1 MNKRLAGFLAAEN
14 VTQSQFADTL
24 KVAKASVSNII
35 SGRNKPG
42 FDFLE
47 SLSLHYPELN
57 LDWLING
64 RGRMYK
70 DQEMPVEAPE
80 SLFEMAETPVV
91 EPKKEDSPKVTTL
104 SEPQNSIVNQTER
117 CLTRVLLFYS
127 DGTFE
132 SYEA

>member
-1 MNKRLAGFLAAEN
+1 MNKLLAVFLAAEN
-14 VTQSQFADTL
+14 ITQSQFADTL

-70 DQEMPVEAPE
+70 DAEIPADPTD
-80 SLFEMAETPVV
+80 SLFEVLNQPPE
-91 EPKKEDSPKVTTL
+91 EPKIAESPKVTHLENPAQPPKKEEKT
-104 SEPQNSIVNQTER
+104 I
-117 CLTRVLLFYS
+117 TRILLFYN

-132 SYEA
+132 TYTP